1 MKRVFFILALSFLV
15 QVPVFANTNLESQ
28 VEDLKRIVQQLQKTV
43 QTQQQEIN
51 ALKTASSAAPIES
64 SSTIPS
70 PSAVPTSATRG
81 RWNPD
86 IGVIADTVLKLDSPK
101 TDTEGADRIS
111 VREMELV
118 LGSAVDPYSRFD
130 ASIGFSDLEEV
141 HLSEAYLTRF
151 ALPLDSIARIGRFK
165 PKVGKTLFYHRDVIE
180 TVDYPLVVQRYFGVD
195 GLNKTG
201 ADVTMP
207 LDLPLESSHEIS
219 FGVVEGGNGEGG
231 TAFGDTRRRPTIYSH
246 LRNFWD
252 LSEVTTLEI
261 GASQMTG
268 SADADSSFETN
279 IVGLDA
285 TFLYLYGPDQRLKL
299 QSEFFYMNR
308 DESIEEDLIGMYALA
323 DVRFHKQ
330 WSSGFRFDY
339 VEPVNNPLTNSDE
352 ADIGYTGYLTFHQT
366 EFARWRIQATHIDQ
380 ANGEDDNQILVQGI
394 FSIGEHKHKLA

>member
-1 MKRVFFILALSFLV
+1 MKRVFLILALSFLF
-15 QVPVFANTNLESQ
+15 QVPVFAETSLESQ
-28 VEDLKRIVQQLQKTV
+28 VEDLKRMVLELQKTV
-43 QTQQQEIN
+43 QLQQQEID
-51 ALKTASSAAPIES
+51 ALKAVPPAAPVE
-64 SSTIPS
+64 PS
-70 PSAVPTSATRG
+70 PSVSSASGIPQSATRG

-130 ASIGFSDLEEV
+130 ASIGFSDLDEV

-151 ALPLDSIARIGRFK
+151 GLPLDSTARIGRFK
-165 PKVGKTLFYHRDVIE
+165 PKVGKALFYHRDIIE
-180 TVDYPLVVQRYFGVD
+180 TVDYPLAVQRYFGSD

-201 ADVTMP
+201 ADVTAP
-207 LDLPLESSHEIS
+207 IDLPLDSSHEVS
-219 FGVVEGGNGEGG
+219 LGVLEGGNGEGG
-231 TAFGDTRRRPTIYSH
+231 TAFGETRRRPTIYSH
-246 LRNFWD
+246 VRNFWD
-252 LSEVTTLEI
+252 ISDVTNLEI
-261 GASQMTG
+261 GASHMVG

-279 IVGLDA
+279 IIGLDG
-285 TFLYLYGPDQRLKL
+285 TFLYLYGPDQRFKL
-299 QSEFFYMNR
+299 QSEMFYLKR

-339 VEPVNNPLTNSDE
+339 AEPVNNPLSNPDE

-366 EFARWRIQATHIDQ
+366 EFARWRLQATHIDQ
-380 ANGEDDNQILVQGI
+380 ADGEDDNQIMVQGI